1 MKPQSRISDRRAAV
15 DRRWKPRKRVR
26 KRIGR
31 MTLDEA
37 REILEAEVIAG
48 SNLQEIVVEMGCGA
62 DLMSD
67 VLAFA
72 KRGALLLSGLTNPQV
87 VRTGEMADIVGICFV
102 RGKRPPQETIEL
114 ARENDLP
121 LFATELPM
129 FESCGRLYRNGLK
142 GCSERTG

>member
-1 MKPQSRISDRRAAV
+1 
-15 DRRWKPRKRVR
+15 
-26 KRIGR
+26 

-37 REILEAEVIAG
+37 REILGAEVLVG
-48 SNLQEIVVEMGCGA
+48 SDLQDIVVEMGCGA

-72 KRGALLLSGLTNPQV
+72 KTGALLLTGLTNTQV

-121 LFATELPM
+121 LLTTELPM
-129 FESCGRLYRNGLK
+129 FESCGRLYRDGLR

>member
-1 MKPQSRISDRRAAV
+1 
-15 DRRWKPRKRVR
+15 
-26 KRIGR
+26 